1 MVNDYFDHICHTEQ
15 RYGRSDNLTSFT
27 TLGDTQIRWIFAQIY
42 YPGQNCWKMSFGHF
56 YYVKQKGG
64 KLLLDRICYRE
75 QKRSK
80 IHLRSLL
87 LIWAKTWQ
95 MSVLLSNSPSS
106 QNLSLSLKWPC
117 QIMDGFLLDQFP
129 IFSNLPFL
137 RKSSTV
143 NMPVLLSHCVNPCQI
158 HRFRKICHFR
168 KAHNYRHASFVILF

>member
-1 MVNDYFDHICHTEQ
+1 
-15 RYGRSDNLTSFT
+15 
-27 TLGDTQIRWIFAQIY
+27 
-42 YPGQNCWKMSFGHF
+42 MSFGHF

-129 IFSNLPFL
+129 TFSNLPFCENRQL
-137 RKSSTV
+137 SICLFCYLIVSILAKFTGFAKYV
-143 NMPVLLSHCVNPCQI
+143 IFVKPTIIDMPLLSSAFNFCQTGNNFFP
-158 HRFRKICHFR
+158 HL
-168 KAHNYRHASFVILF
+168 SFS